1 MKVVFLDID
10 GVLIHHKSI
19 PIHTA
24 HKADPDCVERLNQI
38 TDATGAKIVVSS
50 TWRMFDRIDAILKDW
65 GVKAEVFGKTPNG
78 YHKEEIIALGVT
90 RGKEINAWLRETEFD
105 IEKFVILDDDNDMDP
120 LLGSLVHTSM
130 STGLTDLHVELAI
143 RKLGGTV

>member
-1 MKVVFLDID
+1 MKVLFLDID

-24 HKADPDCVERLNQI
+24 RKPDPACVKRLNEI
-38 TDATGAKIVVSS
+38 TDRTGTKIVVSS
-50 TWRMFDRIDAILKDW
+50 TWRMFEDFHITLKSW
-65 GVKAEVFGKTPNG
+65 GVTAEVIGKTPISYEKG
-78 YHKEEIIALGVT
+78 RISLGAT
-90 RGKEINAWLRETEFD
+90 RGAEINTWLGETEFD
-105 IEKFVILDDDNDMDP
+105 IERFVILDDNNDVDP

-130 STGLTDLHVELAI
+130 STGLTELHVELAI